1 MTAQDPDTE
10 VPQIR
15 ETRPEEAPALAALT
29 AGALQWMLTAPT
41 QDMRVLR
48 LAAFIGDEPAGLVL
62 SCAGEDGLQ
71 ELSSI
76 MVAPQ
81 WRGRGIAM
89 MLLAQLCQTLR
100 DGGRR
105 GI

>member
-48 LAAFIGDEPAGLVL
+48 LPPSSVMSLPDWSSPVQARTVCRSSPRLWLRLNGV
-62 SCAGEDGLQ
+62 DG
-71 ELSSI
+71 
-76 MVAPQ
+76 A
-81 WRGRGIAM
+81 
-89 MLLAQLCQTLR
+89 
-100 DGGRR
+100 
-105 GI
+105 